1 MILRP
6 LVCGSS
12 LAPTPTSTI
21 CYWLHLE
28 KHIEQGETLPKSDKY
43 QRQNFDAFNVLHDQ
57 LQRSLQI
64 GLLSSIELSN
74 IGSQVDLTSLQI
86 LSSSGPG
93 PGPRSGPGQVQKVQ
107 GLRTK
112 DLDLGLTLNLVCHP
126 PPLTTSKLFLA
137 E

>member
-57 LQRSLQI
+57 LKRSLQI
-64 GLLSSIELSN
+64 VLLSSIELSN

-93 PGPRSGPGQVQKVQ
+93 QVPCQVQKVQ

-126 PPLTTSKLFLA
+126 PPLTTSKLFLGR
-137 E
+137 